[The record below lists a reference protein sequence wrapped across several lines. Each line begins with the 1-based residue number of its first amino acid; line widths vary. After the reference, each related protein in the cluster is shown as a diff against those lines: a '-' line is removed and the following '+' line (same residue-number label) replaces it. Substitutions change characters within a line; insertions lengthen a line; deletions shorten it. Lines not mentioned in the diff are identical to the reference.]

1 MISLIY
7 IIGSN
12 SCAKT
17 AGQHLQSV
25 TSLWVLALEV
35 ISDFDSVENEQV
47 LNRKC
52 KNIITDL
59 YNWIYKS

>member
-7 IIGSN
+7 IIDSN

-35 ISDFDSVENEQV
+35 ISDFDLFENKQV
-47 LNRKC
+47 SPEKC
-52 KNIITDL
+52 KNINTIM
-59 YNWIYKS
+59 YNCIYKS